1 MIEITR
7 HISNSEA
14 AQLRAQIRSL
24 DKAYWQDRSKHNLNL
39 GVDNSVGQYY
49 SCGQVSCPAELSELI
64 ESIAPEC
71 PGYELEEWIINWT
84 PEGGF
89 MPPHIDNEG
98 YLRIG
103 ILCLQSDSGAFIWYR
118 DNNLNQPER
127 INDIAGQLIHIDD
140 ITQIHAVAPACMD
153 RYVIIFL
160 YR

>member
-14 AQLRAQIRSL
+14 AQLRAKIRSL
-24 DKAYWQDRSKHNLNL
+24 DKAYWQDRSRHNLNL
-39 GVDNSVGQYY
+39 GVDNSVGRYY

-118 DNNLNQPER
+118 DNDLNQPER

>member
-1 MIEITR
+1 MID
-7 HISNSEA
+7 A
-14 AQLRAQIRSL
+14 
-24 DKAYWQDRSKHNLNL
+24 
-39 GVDNSVGQYY
+39 
-49 SCGQVSCPAELSELI
+49 
-64 ESIAPEC
+64 IAPDC

-103 ILCLQSDSGAFIWYR
+103 ILSLQSDSGAFIWYR
-118 DNNLNQPER
+118 DNDLDKPER
-127 INDIAGQLIHIDD
+127 IPDIAGQLVLIDD